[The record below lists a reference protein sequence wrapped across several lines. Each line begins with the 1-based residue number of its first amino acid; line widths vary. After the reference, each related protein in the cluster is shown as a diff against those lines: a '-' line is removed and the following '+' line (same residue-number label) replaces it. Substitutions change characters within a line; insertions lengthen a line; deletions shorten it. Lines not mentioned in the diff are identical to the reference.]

1 MYAEASEQAQLPMHF
16 SRECTMASSHPGT
29 SWVSITGTAAGLPP
43 QEDCRKDLRALL
55 LILWHL
61 SSFVIGRV
69 HAAACIECLERCV
82 QVWDPQYKTDLN
94 TLERVELRATEM
106 MKGLECL
113 SCEETPRELGLLS
126 L

>member
-1 MYAEASEQAQLPMHF
+1 
-16 SRECTMASSHPGT
+16 MASSHPGT

-94 TLERVELRATEM
+94 TLERV
-106 MKGLECL
+106 KGHRNDEGTGV
-113 SCEETPRELGLLS
+113 SLL
-126 L
+126 

>member
-1 MYAEASEQAQLPMHF
+1 
-16 SRECTMASSHPGT
+16 MASSHPGT

-69 HAAACIECLERCV
+69 HAAACIECLK
-82 QVWDPQYKTDLN
+82 QKN
-94 TLERVELRATEM
+94 RVKALHNPI
-106 MKGLECL
+106 
-113 SCEETPRELGLLS
+113 SYNHFITPTS